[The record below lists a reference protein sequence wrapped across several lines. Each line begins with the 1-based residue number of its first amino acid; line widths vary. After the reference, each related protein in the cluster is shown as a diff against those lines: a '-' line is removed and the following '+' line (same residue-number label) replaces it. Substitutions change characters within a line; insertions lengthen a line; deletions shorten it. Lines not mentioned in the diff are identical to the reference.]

1 MAEVLFLGLTQSK
14 PYRLQNELYR
24 SQSAPYF
31 SHTCNYS
38 YRGKRVQDNLCKTRP
53 QKDHKSVP
61 HREISVQLP
70 YTAY

>member
-1 MAEVLFLGLTQSK
+1 MAEVLFLGM
-14 PYRLQNELYR
+14 

-53 QKDHKSVP
+53 KMAKKGVLTVYNFWTPNVHLSAG
-61 HREISVQLP
+61 HI
-70 YTAY
+70 TACCP

>member
-1 MAEVLFLGLTQSK
+1 MAEVLFLGM
-14 PYRLQNELYR
+14 

-38 YRGKRVQDNLCKTRP
+38 HRGKRVQDNLCKTRP
-53 QKDHKSVP
+53 PKKDHKSVP
-61 HREISVQLP
+61 HRTKSVQLP

>member
-1 MAEVLFLGLTQSK
+1 MTEVLFLGM
-14 PYRLQNELYR
+14 

-38 YRGKRVQDNLCKTRP
+38 YRGKRVQDNLCKTP
-53 QKDHKSVP
+53 PPPKKKDHKSVT
-61 HREISVQLP
+61 HRTKSVQLP

>member
-1 MAEVLFLGLTQSK
+1 MAEVLFLGM
-14 PYRLQNELYR
+14 

-53 QKDHKSVP
+53 PKKKDHKSVS
-61 HREISVQLP
+61 HRTKSVQLP

>member
-1 MAEVLFLGLTQSK
+1 MAEVLFLGM
-14 PYRLQNELYR
+14 

-38 YRGKRVQDNLCKTRP
+38 YRGKRGQDNLCKTRP
-53 QKDHKSVP
+53 PKSVP
-61 HREISVQLP
+61 HRTKSVQLP